1 MRYLQDEAAP
11 SAPRM
16 VLGDALCKQREA
28 LGLQQQEVAFRLGLS
43 RSKVSRIESG
53 HVRSKERDLNS
64 LFALYEIHDPRE
76 QTMLRSLA
84 QDASKPVWWQRWSSV
99 APRYLQAVVSFEDM
113 AQRIRSYEPQ
123 YLHGLLQ
130 IPEYSRALIERS
142 SAPQDRHEALAALR
156 AERQTKFAS
165 VPGKRL
171 ICVIDEVA
179 LRRTVGSPEI
189 MRRQV
194 EHLIQLEG
202 NPQYQLRLAELGRCN
217 LPVEL
222 GSTTIFDFAERV
234 LPTLVY
240 EEGFDA
246 GLIIQDEESVDRRA
260 KVFDALRVGSL
271 TPPKT
276 VQRLKDL
283 LTSNYY
289 R

>member
-1 MRYLQDEAAP
+1 MVQQVAGADEPGDGGGQKSSRRVRYLQDEAAP

-123 YLHGLLQ
+123 G
-130 IPEYSRALIERS
+130 
-142 SAPQDRHEALAALR
+142 
-156 AERQTKFAS
+156 
-165 VPGKRL
+165 PGV
-171 ICVIDEVA
+171 C
-179 LRRTVGSPEI
+179 P
-189 MRRQV
+189 
-194 EHLIQLEG
+194 
-202 NPQYQLRLAELGRCN
+202 GR
-217 LPVEL
+217 PV
-222 GSTTIFDFAERV
+222 
-234 LPTLVY
+234 
-240 EEGFDA
+240 
-246 GLIIQDEESVDRRA
+246 
-260 KVFDALRVGSL
+260 
-271 TPPKT
+271 
-276 VQRLKDL
+276 
-283 LTSNYY
+283 
-289 R
+289 